1 MTDDRVN
8 IKVPPEVHAELD
20 ADRDMSWPDYLLHL
34 KRTAERDAVQSGG
47 VYATVSGF
55 DADGEH
61 NLRAVLKDVL
71 EELLR

>member
-8 IKVPPEVHAELD
+8 IKVPPAVHAELD

-34 KRTAERDAVQSGG
+34 KRTADRTPADGR

-61 NLRAVLKDVL
+61 NLRAILRDVL
-71 EELLR
+71 AEGRR

>member
-8 IKVPPEVHAELD
+8 IKVPPAVHAELD
-20 ADRDMSWPDYLLHL
+20 EDRDMSWPDYLLHL
-34 KRTAERDAVQSGG
+34 KRTAERDTTPEQ

-61 NLRAVLKDVL
+61 NLRAILRDVL
-71 EELLR
+71 AEVRR